1 MSEVRNESHSA
12 SRDDASKTVLKNCD
26 QGTRTIM
33 AMSGS
38 EIKMTHA
45 TARAVRPR
53 GALNCERFCFMG

>member
-1 MSEVRNESHSA
+1 
-12 SRDDASKTVLKNCD
+12 
-26 QGTRTIM
+26 
-33 AMSGS
+33 MSGS